1 MIKLLLS
8 FLLLPFYFEDKP
20 EKVFQDGNMQSHP
33 SDIEVLDLIK
43 KIYVANDNIRTLR
56 FTFIS
61 SERINGKLTSTK
73 SLIKFQASPKRIYL
87 NCKQAE
93 ILWLEDKNSNQALV
107 HPHGFPYFNLNLDP
121 DHSLLRKGQHHSVRH
136 IGFDYLIS
144 IIKANSKAVME
155 NRTFL
160 YNGEEKM
167 NERFC
172 YKITAFN
179 QDFAFIDYK
188 VKRGETMISIARK
201 LHVSE
206 YMIHEN
212 NQQYGSYSDIR
223 ENDVIKVPTAYSKMT
238 VLYIDKEFQLPIAI
252 RVYDDKGLFE
262 SFEYNSLQ
270 VNTPIAYEEFSKNYK
285 DYNF

>member
-1 MIKLLLS
+1 MIKLIIS
-8 FLLLPFYFEDKP
+8 FLLLPLCFQVEP
-20 EKVFQDGNMQSHP
+20 EKEIHENKQSNHG
-33 SDIEVLDLIK
+33 DIKILELIN

-61 SERINGKLTSTK
+61 SERVDGKLTSTK
-73 SLIKFQASPKRIYL
+73 SLIKFQTSPKKIYL

-144 IIKANSKAVME
+144 IIKANSKEVIE

-160 YNGEEKM
+160 YNGEEKL
-167 NERFC
+167 NDRFC

-179 QDFAFIDYK
+179 QDFSFTDYK
-188 VKRGETMISIARK
+188 VKKQETMISIARK

-206 YMIHEN
+206 YMILEN
-212 NQQYGSYSDIR
+212 NQQFSSYYGIR

-238 VLYIDKEFQLPIAI
+238 VLYIDKEYQLPIAI

-262 SFEYNSLQ
+262 SFEYNSLK
-270 VNTPIAYEEFSKNYK
+270 VNTHIADEEFSKNYK
-285 DYNF
+285 EYNF